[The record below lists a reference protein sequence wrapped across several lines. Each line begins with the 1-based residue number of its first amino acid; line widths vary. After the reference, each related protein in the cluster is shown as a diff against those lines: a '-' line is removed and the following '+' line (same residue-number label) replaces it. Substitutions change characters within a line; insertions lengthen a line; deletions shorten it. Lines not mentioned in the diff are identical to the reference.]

1 MPLCWCQPLTLS
13 LWQGG
18 APVDIHTLVAVVM
31 GVLLSIGAV
40 LMKVGTT
47 CLVIQGCWMHHSF
60 KYWQCTRFLCWKA
73 AAWMCQVPAQ
83 LLTCGADRPV
93 TAHRHCLGPTRFVT
107 SKLHAASTAICTLA
121 LSKAP
126 TLNNLTLHTAC
137 PGLQACCALGTQA
150 PNTIFGLV
158 DCRALTR

>member
-1 MPLCWCQPLTLS
+1 MSHSDNRKLLWPAYGCMRLARHSFCKTSMMKCQA
-13 LWQGG
+13 W
-18 APVDIHTLVAVVM
+18 M
-31 GVLLSIGAV
+31 
-40 LMKVGTT
+40 
-47 CLVIQGCWMHHSF
+47 QGCWMHHSF